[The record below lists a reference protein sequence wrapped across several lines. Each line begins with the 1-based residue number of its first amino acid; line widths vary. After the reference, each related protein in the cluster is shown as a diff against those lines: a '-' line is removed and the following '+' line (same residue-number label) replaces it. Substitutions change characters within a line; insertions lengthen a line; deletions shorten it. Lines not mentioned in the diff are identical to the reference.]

1 MPSPKPYRLRSS
13 RPKPRGINFVESL
26 NAEQLAAVQHEK
38 GYALILAGAGTGK
51 TRTLTYRAARLVQEG
66 VAPDRILLC
75 TFTNKAARE
84 MVDRLESLI
93 GTEMGRMWAGT
104 FHHIANKGLRRHG
117 THVGLPENYGILDRE
132 DAREVLSLCIADE
145 GKALRQRRFPKAGL
159 LQHLGSMATNCQK
172 SLADTVRIHAPK
184 FLDNVDDIERILQR
198 FAEKK
203 LRLAMLDYDDLLVFF
218 HRLLQVPEHAETVS
232 QQFLHVL
239 VDEYQDTNRL
249 QGEIVE
255 CCAQV
260 HGNLTVVGDDA
271 QSIYA
276 FRGAHF
282 KNIIDFPKRFPD
294 AKVFKLETNY
304 RSTPEILRLA
314 NLSIRNNVRQF
325 PKSLRPVRNPGMV
338 PALLPLHD
346 IDQEAEFV
354 AQRVLELS
362 QEEEV
367 PLEKIAVIYRAHAHS
382 LQLQIELSRRN
393 IPYRI
398 HSGLRFFEQAHIKDI
413 LGYLRL
419 VQNRGDAIAWRRVL
433 KLWPG
438 VGKRTSDKILQ
449 ITDNIGAPGGAHS
462 LRDPELLASMPA
474 TARPS
479 LKSLGELV
487 EKLSSDSDVAAK
499 ISAILDA
506 HYRSFAEE
514 TFANAPARLEDLE
527 QLADFAERYDDL
539 ETFLS
544 ELALVA
550 GVAAEGVGPGEA
562 PEEKMTLT
570 TIHQAKGRE
579 WHTVFMINLAEG
591 SFPQPMALRHESELE
606 EERRLFYVALTRAQE
621 QLYLCYPRFAENNR
635 GPRRLLRLTRFL
647 AELAPNPP
655 YERWQ
660 IEEVPEDAQS

>member
-1 MPSPKPYRLRSS
+1 MSDAKPYRLRSS
-13 RPKPRGINFVESL
+13 RPKPRGIDFAAEL
-26 NAEQLAAVQHEK
+26 NTEQLAATEFGE

-51 TRTLTYRAARLVQEG
+51 TRTLTYRAARLIQEG

-84 MVDRLESLI
+84 MVDRLEALI
-93 GTEMGRMWAGT
+93 GADMKRMWAGT
-104 FHHIANKGLRRHG
+104 FHHIANVALRRYG
-117 THVGLPENYGILDRE
+117 KGVGLPENYGILDSEDSRE
-132 DAREVLSLCIADE
+132 LLALSLGEE
-145 GKALRQRRFPKAGL
+145 GQALRQRRFPKPGL

-172 SLADTVRIHAPK
+172 PVGEIVRVHAPK
-184 FLDNVDDIERILQR
+184 FLESLDDIERILNR
-198 FAEKK
+198 FAAKK
-203 LRLAMLDYDDLLVFF
+203 LKLAMLDYDDLLVFF
-218 HRLLQVPEHAETVS
+218 HRLLQIPEQAEVIS
-232 QQFLHVL
+232 QQFMHVL

-255 CCAQV
+255 SCAQV

-282 KNIIDFPKRFPD
+282 KNIIDFPRRYPE
-294 AKVFKLETNY
+294 AKIFKLETNY
-304 RSTPEILRLA
+304 RSTPEILQLA
-314 NLSIRNNVRQF
+314 NASIKNNYRQF
-325 PKSLRPVRNPGMV
+325 PKNLRPVRDRGMK

-346 IDQEAEFV
+346 VDQEAEFV

-362 QEEEV
+362 QEEDV
-367 PLEKIAVIYRAHAHS
+367 ALEKIVVIYRAHAHS
-382 LQLQIELSRRN
+382 LQLQIELTRRN

-398 HSGLRFFEQAHIKDI
+398 RSGLRFFEQAHIKDI

-419 VQNRGDAIAWRRVL
+419 VHNASDSIAWRRVL

-438 VGKRTSDKILQ
+438 VGKRTSDKVMETNELGESAYAL
-449 ITDNIGAPGGAHS
+449 N
-462 LRDPELLASMPA
+462 DPQLLAGMPA

-479 LKSLGELV
+479 LKKLGDLV
-487 EKLSSDSDVAAK
+487 EALSGESSVAQK
-499 ISAILDA
+499 IRVVVDT
-506 HYRSFAEE
+506 HYRTFAEE
-514 TFANAPARLEDLE
+514 TYANAPARLEDLD
-527 QLADFAERYDDL
+527 QLGDFAERYDDL

-570 TIHQAKGRE
+570 TIHQAKGLE
-579 WHTVFMINLAEG
+579 WHTVFMISLAEG
-591 SFPQPMALRHESELE
+591 SFPQPMALRHESDLE

-621 QLYLCYPRFAENNR
+621 QLYLCYPRFAENSR

-660 IEEVPEDAQS
+660 IEEVPEDG